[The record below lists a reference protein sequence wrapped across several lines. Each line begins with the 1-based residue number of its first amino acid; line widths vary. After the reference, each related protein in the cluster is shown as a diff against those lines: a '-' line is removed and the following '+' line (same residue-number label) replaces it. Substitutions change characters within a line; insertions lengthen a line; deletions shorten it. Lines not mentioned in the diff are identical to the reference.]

1 MLEQL
6 QCYYW
11 RYGSLVGNLGDAL
24 VPILLAKLGYG
35 IAVPRNKSVPAPAA
49 NSGRC
54 LTVIGSLL
62 EPQHLSYIAGI
73 SHSTS
78 LPDQIDVWGCGWKG
92 VLLTP
97 EHLRWLRI
105 YAVRGPHTAAAVGLP
120 ANTPLGDPALL
131 LPYLTSSV
139 LRAHDRTLVVP
150 HWHRSDLMP
159 ATQRCRLAGCDELL
173 STHVIQRHAVW
184 QRGNLRKGLGLAK
197 KWLLL
202 GIPPTTPLAAVKR
215 IAGAAFVLTGS
226 LHGAILA
233 QAYGVPWAA
242 YDDGYVDAPAKWLD
256 WAAYLGVRIEF
267 VTSLA
272 EGRAWWQ
279 AEGRRGALRDL
290 SPLIESFPYGLSPLV
305 RSKFA
310 SAPH

>member
-11 RYGSLVGNLGDAL
+11 RYGSPAGNLGDAL
-24 VPILLAKLGYG
+24 VPVLLAKLGYG
-35 IAVPRNKSVPAPAA
+35 IAAPGNKAVPVV

-62 EPQHLSYIAGI
+62 EPQHLSHIAGVYQ
-73 SHSTS
+73 STS
-78 LPDQIDVWGCGWKG
+78 LPDPIDVWGCGWKG
-92 VLLTP
+92 VVLPP
-97 EHLRWLRI
+97 EELRRLRI
-105 YAVRGPHTAAAVGLP
+105 YAVRGPHTAAALGLP

-131 LPYLTSSV
+131 LPYLALGVPPT
-139 LRAHDRTLVVP
+139 HGRTLVVP
-150 HWHRSDLMP
+150 HWHRRNLMP
-159 ATQRCRLAGCDELL
+159 APQRCRLAGCDELV
-173 STHVIQRHAVW
+173 STYVIQRHAVW
-184 QRGNLRKGLGLAK
+184 QRSSLRTGLGLVK
-197 KWLLL
+197 RWLLL
-202 GIPPTTPLAAVKR
+202 GIPPATPLAAVKR

-305 RSKFA
+305 RGKFA
-310 SAPH
+310 LAPH